1 MSLFPLSNI
10 MLIRSR
16 VRHLLGDRPGKNLST
31 GPYAL
36 SVVRRPT
43 PATSSATPTGR
54 RWPTSISRGNP
65 AGARR
70 RSSSPGR
77 GISLCNAELRTAL
90 LYNRLVRFLSE
101 GQESTDVAR
110 EASFDEAKA
119 QLNAV
124 PVLSAAGLSLS
135 LASGASAAIGR
146 PAADMPTPKTGISH
160 EIALCEEEI
169 SDVSLAT
176 FYVFDNENAG
186 TFRRR
191 MKLAQGGCGCGGGGC
206 GDGEGC
212 ASCAVSTYSGAAP
225 FGSYVTPPRYSKPT
239 RKRRAGA

>member
-101 GQESTDVAR
+101 GTESTDVAR

-119 QLNAV
+119 QHQC
-124 PVLSAAGLSLS
+124 S
-135 LASGASAAIGR
+135 
-146 PAADMPTPKTGISH
+146 TGV
-160 EIALCEEEI
+160 E
-169 SDVSLAT
+169 
-176 FYVFDNENAG
+176 
-186 TFRRR
+186 RRR
-191 MKLAQGGCGCGGGGC
+191 IVIVAGKRSVCRNWQAC
-206 GDGEGC
+206 
-212 ASCAVSTYSGAAP
+212 SGYADAENRNK
-225 FGSYVTPPRYSKPT
+225 PRNHSL
-239 RKRRAGA
+239 